1 MTHRPL
7 VSVLLY
13 ISISLILLLS
23 ACSNTQEADPALFE
37 GAREI
42 SLSEIKEARLIQD
55 ESFSIGSYGSIN
67 DIGAVTADE
76 IGNVYVVN
84 EYNIR
89 IEVYDEYGNNID
101 RLGTLGSDPGDYRDP
116 EFLKVQGDH
125 LYAFDNA
132 LNRVNKYT
140 LSELELVG
148 VTELGGAIG
157 QLNED
162 SLNSAKPVRLEVTAA
177 GNYMVGFQLVKSTED
192 RRLMYY
198 EVNEDGHIMSDRL
211 LNVPSRNL
219 HVDRAVDPPLIMMMP
234 YEPEQ
239 LILTDSQGRIYNID
253 TKHFLV
259 TVLDKSAREIETRY
273 YPVKRQPLIRSEVVD
288 MYTDTFRRRA
298 IRRASLPDY
307 WPALTH
313 ALVDDQDR
321 LWVASIGPDSDTYR
335 WFILSPNGEPLATFD
350 LSREKQIEAVVGE
363 TVYIKSFEAGKYS
376 DQVKRYTL
384 NF

>member
-7 VSVLLY
+7 VSVSLY
-13 ISISLILLLS
+13 IFISLLFS

-37 GAREI
+37 DAREI
-42 SLSEIKEARLIQD
+42 SLSDIKETRLIRD

-76 IGNVYVVN
+76 AGNVYVVN
-84 EYNIR
+84 EYNKR
-89 IEVYDEYGNNID
+89 VKVFDRSGSDIEI
-101 RLGTLGSDPGDYRDP
+101 LGGLGSDPGDYRDP
-116 EFLKVQGDH
+116 AYLKVQGGH
-125 LYAFDNA
+125 LYAFDNS
-132 LNRVNKYT
+132 LNRAYKYRLPEME
-140 LSELELVG
+140 LSTMTELE
-148 VTELGGAIG
+148 GALA
-157 QLNED
+157 QLNAD
-162 SLNSAKPVRLEVTAA
+162 SLNSAKPVRLEVTAE
-177 GNYMVGFQLVKSTED
+177 GNYLVGFQLVKSTED

-198 EVNEDGHIMSDRL
+198 EVNEGGVIVSDQI
-211 LNVPSRNL
+211 LNVPNRKL

-253 TKHFLV
+253 TGHFLV
-259 TVLDKSAREIETRY
+259 TVLDKNAREMETRY
-273 YPVKRQPLIRSEVVD
+273 YPVERQPLIRSEVVD

-298 IRRASLPDY
+298 IRRASLPDS
-307 WPALTH
+307 WPALSH
-313 ALVDDQDR
+313 ALMDDKDR
-321 LWVASIGPDSDTYR
+321 LWAATIGPDSDTYR

-350 LSREKQIEAVVGE
+350 LSREKQIMSVVGE
-363 TVYIKSFEAGKYS
+363 TVYIKSFEAGQYS

>member
-7 VSVLLY
+7 VFVLV
-13 ISISLILLLS
+13 IFSFVLS

-37 GAREI
+37 EAREI
-42 SLSEIKEARLIQD
+42 GLSDIKEARLIQD

-76 IGNVYVVN
+76 AGNVYVVN
-84 EYNIR
+84 EYNKR
-89 IEVYDEYGNNID
+89 VEVFDRSGSDIET
-101 RLGTLGSDPGDYRDP
+101 LGGLGSDPGDYRDP
-116 EFLKVQGDH
+116 TFLKVLDDV
-125 LYAFDNA
+125 LYAFDNS
-132 LNRVNKYT
+132 LNRAYKYRLPEME
-140 LSELELVG
+140 LSTMTELE
-148 VTELGGAIG
+148 GALA
-157 QLNED
+157 QLNSD
-162 SLNSAKPVRLEVTAA
+162 SLNSAQPVRLEVTAE
-177 GNYMVGFQLVKSTED
+177 GDYLVGFQLVKSTED

-198 EVNEDGHIMSDRL
+198 EVNEDGEVVSDQM
-211 LNVPSRNL
+211 LNIPNRKL

-253 TKHFLV
+253 TRHFLV
-259 TVLDKSAREIETRY
+259 TVLDNSAGEMETRY
-273 YPVKRQPLIRSEVVD
+273 YPVERQPLIRSEVVD

-298 IRRASLPDY
+298 IRRASMPDY
-307 WPALTH
+307 WPVLSH
-313 ALVDDQDR
+313 ALMDDQDR
-321 LWVASIGPDSDTYR
+321 LWAATIGPDSDTYR

-350 LSREKQIEAVVGE
+350 LSREKQIMSVVGE
-363 TVYIKSFEAGKYS
+363 TVYVKSFKAGQYS